1 MIKKIENFILLGTSH
16 VSRESIKE
24 IRKVIDEY
32 NPDVVAIELDDV
44 RLKSLLTKN
53 RKKDR
58 ISFSFLKEV
67 GLGGYLFGLIAGF
80 IQDKVGKSLGINPGA
95 DMLEAYKYSK
105 KKEIKISL
113 VDVNIVQTLKK
124 LSKLSFFKKLKMF
137 SNLFFKSFKKEYR
150 ENLDLKE
157 LKKGEVPDEKTIELA
172 LNIFKKEVPE
182 LYKILIEDR
191 NIYMVKN
198 LFQIYEKELELLKI
212 KEQLFLEE
220 KSNNK
225 NDEKNKNLI
234 VGNVEDKKEPIIL
247 AVVGAG
253 HLNGMLELLE
263 KEIKN
268 KKNVDLEKEL
278 LKEVENKDKVTINF
292 KIQN

>member
-105 KKEIKISL
+105 KKDIKISL